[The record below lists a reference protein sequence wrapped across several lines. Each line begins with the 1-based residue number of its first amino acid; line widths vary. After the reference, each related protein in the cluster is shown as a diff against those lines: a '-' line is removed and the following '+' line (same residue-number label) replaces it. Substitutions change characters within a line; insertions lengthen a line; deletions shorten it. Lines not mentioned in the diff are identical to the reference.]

1 MSRPELGALL
11 EDASEHLSER
21 DFVEEAWESALAR
34 QRSRRRGWTGAASA
48 AALAAL
54 AVVAVQVGGSH
65 GSVPTPG
72 PSTTTSLGVQTLADG
87 TAYAQLPLEG
97 KESELTYFAAGLPP
111 AIDLDAATVALSP
124 RTAVRTPLAAVYLR
138 STGTT
143 SYQPVLVPVSGR
155 PVLADRLTLVIAAD
169 RGPRV
174 RARAPGH
181 RRPWAVR
188 ALRAAG
194 PGGAPGRAVGSH
206 HLVCRALQTGS
217 ARWGGVR
224 TASSSPGTTTHAWT
238 LDPTASHPQ
247 ALPAPGREV
256 GRFRLSTGS
265 GGLRLAR
272 ADGAG
277 GRAGQRVP
285 APVTQISGAT
295 VSTDQR
301 AASVAFFDQNLTHP
315 VIQRGNGPIYQGLV
329 AVDAEA
335 RSARVLLAP
344 ESPDGLTGRVSP
356 CCTVLGWADATTVLF
371 TAVGR
376 HGRWVL
382 GWNTATGA
390 GLRGGPARDS
400 RARRARRPTG
410 GPSRRVVTV
419 PVPTR
424 SGAGVAL

>member
-1 MSRPELGALL
+1 MSQPELGALL

-48 AALAAL
+48 ATLVVV

-65 GSVPTPG
+65 ASLPTPG
-72 PSTTTSLGVQTLADG
+72 PSTTTSLAVHRLADG

-111 AIDLDAATVALSP
+111 AIDLDAPTVALTR
-124 RTAVRTPLAAVYLR
+124 RTALRSPLAAVYLR

-143 SYQPVLVPVSGR
+143 SYEPVLVPVSGR
-155 PVLADRLTLVIAAD
+155 AVLADHLRLVVPPTEDPASVL
-169 RGPRV
+169 GPQAIDAQGRFV
-174 RARAPGH
+174 LCAQ
-181 RRPWAVR
+181 
-188 ALRAAG
+188 
-194 PGGAPGRAVGSH
+194 PGRVVRLDAESGATTSYAVPSERIREVG
-206 HLVCRALQTGS
+206 
-217 ARWGGVR
+217 WGVDGLIVVR
-224 TASSSPGTTTHAWT
+224 DDEHAWT

-247 ALPAPGREV
+247 AIPAAGREV

-277 GRAGQRVP
+277 GRAGERVP

-301 AASVAFFDQNLTHP
+301 AASVAYFDQNLTHP

-329 AVDAEA
+329 AVDADA

-344 ESPDGLTGRVSP
+344 ESPDGLTGRISP

-382 GWNTATGA
+382 AWDTA
-390 GLRGGPARDS
+390 
-400 RARRARRPTG
+400 
-410 GPSRRVVTV
+410 
-419 PVPTR
+419 
-424 SGAGVAL
+424 SGAVYEVVRLMTRAPDEPVVPMAVHLAGS

>member
-34 QRSRRRGWTGAASA
+34 RRSRRRGWTGAASA
-48 AALAAL
+48 AALVAL

-65 GSVPTPG
+65 RSVPTPG
-72 PSTTTSLGVQTLADG
+72 PSTTTSLAVHTLADG

-97 KESELTYFAAGLPP
+97 NESELTYFAAGLPP

-124 RTAVRTPLAAVYLR
+124 RTAPRSPLAAVYLR

-155 PVLADRLTLVIAAD
+155 PVLADHLALVVPPTDDPASVL
-169 RGPRV
+169 GPQAIDAHGRFV
-174 RARAPGH
+174 LFAQ
-181 RRPWAVR
+181 
-188 ALRAAG
+188 
-194 PGGAPGRAVGSH
+194 PGRVVRLDAQSGATTSYAVPSNRIREVG
-206 HLVCRALQTGS
+206 
-217 ARWGGVR
+217 WGADGLIVGR
-224 TASSSPGTTTHAWT
+224 DDTHAWT

-247 ALPAPGREV
+247 ALPASGREI
-256 GRFRLSTGS
+256 GQFRLSTGP

-295 VSTDQR
+295 VSTAQR
-301 AASVAFFDQNLTHP
+301 AASVAYFDQNLTHP

-382 GWNTATGA
+382 AWNTATGA
-390 GLRGGPARDS
+390 VYE
-400 RARRARRPTG
+400 
-410 GPSRRVVTV
+410 VVRLTTRTPDEPVV
-419 PVPTR
+419 PLAVHL
-424 SGAGVAL
+424 GAT

>member
-11 EDASEHLSER
+11 VDASEHLSER
-21 DFVEEAWESALAR
+21 DFVDEAWESAFGR

-54 AVVAVQVGGSH
+54 AVVAVQVAGGH

-72 PSTTTSLGVQTLADG
+72 PSPTTSADPHRLADG

-97 KESELTYFAAGLPP
+97 KESGLTYFAAGLPP

-124 RTAVRTPLAAVYLR
+124 RTALRTPLAAVYLR

-143 SYQPVLVPVSGR
+143 SYQPVLVPASGH
-155 PVLADRLTLVIAAD
+155 PVLADDLTLAIPPTGDPASVL
-169 RGPRV
+169 GPQAIDAHGRFV
-174 RARAPGH
+174 VFAQ
-181 RRPWAVR
+181 
-188 ALRAAG
+188 
-194 PGGAPGRAVGSH
+194 PGRVVRLDAQSGATTSYAVPSQQLREVGWGADG
-206 HLVCRALQTGS
+206 LIV
-217 ARWGGVR
+217 ARDDEQ
-224 TASSSPGTTTHAWT
+224 AWT

-247 ALPAPGREV
+247 ALPAAGREV

-295 VSTDQR
+295 VSNDQR

-329 AVDAEA
+329 SVDTEA

-344 ESPDGLTGRVSP
+344 ESPDGRTGRVSP

-382 GWNTATGA
+382 GWNTASGEVYEAVRLVTRA
-390 GLRGGPARDS
+390 PDEPVVPLAVHLGGS
-400 RARRARRPTG
+400 
-410 GPSRRVVTV
+410 
-419 PVPTR
+419 
-424 SGAGVAL
+424 